1 MRRWIS
7 LALLTAA
14 CHSPGTLAA
23 WEQHVGPTPNVC
35 LPTLGGA
42 QLWADVAWRDGWRV
56 QRHVWTGHHRLLD
69 PEDQRRAW
77 GSRARCIEDLRRH
90 AAPEPDGAHLV
101 VLLHGLGRTRRSL
114 AGLEQE
120 LEGAGWRVARL
131 TYPST
136 RGSITEHAQ
145 DVASVL
151 EQLEGVSRV
160 SLVTHS
166 LGGVVARQLLG
177 DPDAEWR
184 LHVDTGA
191 LVQLAPPNQGAEL
204 AERVRSVLP
213 VHRLGWDPLQPLR
226 PGVPCDLPV
235 PRPPVEVGIITGGT
249 GDQRGYSPLLM
260 GDNDG
265 KVGVAEAMIEG
276 MRDFKVLPVRHPWV
290 MATPSVLDH
299 VVSFLDDG
307 HF

>member
-1 MRRWIS
+1 MGYRVAVCFHGFLRTGAAM
-7 LALLTAA
+7 LPVRLRLQVAGYNEVRCPTFQYALGTFDQHATRAA
-14 CHSPGTLAA
+14 AIIKDLSDAH
-23 WEQHVGPTPNVC
+23 
-35 LPTLGGA
+35 GGA
-42 QLWADVAWRDGWRV
+42 PVDV
-56 QRHVWTGHHRLLD
+56 
-69 PEDQRRAW
+69 
-77 GSRARCIEDLRRH
+77 
-90 AAPEPDGAHLV
+90 
-101 VLLHGLGRTRRSL
+101 
-114 AGLEQE
+114 
-120 LEGAGWRVARL
+120 
-131 TYPST
+131 
-136 RGSITEHAQ
+136 
-145 DVASVL
+145 
-151 EQLEGVSRV
+151 
-160 SLVTHS
+160 VTHS
-166 LGGVVARQLLG
+166 YGGILTR
-177 DPDAEWR
+177 
-184 LHVDTGA
+184 GA
-191 LVQLAPPNQGAEL
+191 LRHAPPVRRVVMLAPPNQGAEL

-249 GDQRGYSPLLM
+249 GDQRGYSPLLK

>member
-23 WEQHVGPTPNVC
+23 WEQHVGPTPNVR

-90 AAPEPDGAHLV
+90 AAPEPDGTHLV

-191 LVQLAPPNQGAEL
+191 LVQLAPPNQGSSLAQGLDVVPVRWVLGRAFTEL
-204 AERVRSVLP
+204 AAPGGLDVPTPTLPTTVVIGAGCGSPFVPGSDDLVVSVDEA
-213 VHRLGWDPLQPLR
+213 RL
-226 PGVPCDLPV
+226 
-235 PRPPVEVGIITGGT
+235 TGA
-249 GDQRGYSPLLM
+249 PLLSIP
-260 GDNDG
+260 G
-265 KVGVAEAMIEG
+265 A
-276 MRDFKVLPVRHPWV
+276 RHTFV
-290 MATPSVLDH
+290 MDDPRARRAVLDALAPH
-299 VVSFLDDG
+299 R
-307 HF
+307 